1 MKKWK
6 VLAASALAAMIV
18 TSSGNMCM
26 AATSTATDSVFGKS
40 QVEVLKKN
48 IHNAEICVD
57 KGQKK
62 QLTKLD
68 ASNKKTMTTFGSTSG
83 SGSSTTVSGTYPTRK
98 GMILVTADK
107 FKGIIPTGHA
117 AIIYSST
124 KVVESLADGVV
135 VGRNDWNTTR
145 TTCYAGSVRSTTT
158 TQDSKAAD
166 WCYGKIGKPYNYNYF
181 NTSTRSQFYCSQL
194 VWSAFLDLYGINLNT
209 SDFNVPGVGNPVHPL
224 ELLDNDYTYVTY
236 RQE

>member
-1 MKKWK
+1 MRKWK
-6 VLAASALAAMIV
+6 VLAASALAAMLV

-26 AATSTATDSVFGKS
+26 AATSTAAETAFGKS

-62 QLTKLD
+62 QLKKLD
-68 ASNKKTMTTFGSTSG
+68 VSNKNTMTTFGSTSG
-83 SGSSTTVSGTYPTRK
+83 SGSATTVSGTYPTRK
-98 GMILVTADK
+98 GMILVTGDYYK
-107 FKGIIPTGHA
+107 NLIPTGHA
-117 AIIYSST
+117 AILYSST
-124 KVVESLADGVV
+124 KVVEALADGVV

-158 TQDSKAAD
+158 AQDASAAD
-166 WCYGKIGKPYNYNYF
+166 WCYTKIGTPYNYNYF
-181 NTSTRSQFYCSQL
+181 NTSTRSKFYCSQL
-194 VWSAFLDLYGINLNT
+194 VYSAFLDLYGIDLNT
-209 SDFNVPGVGNPVHPL
+209 SDFDIPLLGNPVHPL
-224 ELLDNDYTYVTY
+224 ELLDNNYTYVTY